1 MAMMNTR
8 ALLVVRDTVAV
19 DTLTSLLRSEGV
31 DVARVPDASKA
42 IVGLPDHAPDL
53 IFADFADADAMTLLE
68 TLRPTAGAPSL
79 LSVFLLQDESERAA
93 ALRLGANFIIY
104 KPVSMSQLR
113 SVLIAT
119 RSLHS
124 RERRRTTRVPIQLP
138 VNLGW
143 AGEENVEGILL
154 DISGTGMDVLIS
166 RPVTNFTELKFQFEL
181 PERTVPVAGSGV
193 VAWTR
198 STGETGVRFEN
209 LSEDAHRSL
218 VTWLN
223 SAPQDSSEDC
233 AASGVQCKL
242 TDLSLGGCYVESES
256 PFPIGTRLDLILQA
270 RGTFAAAQGWV
281 RVLHPAYGMG
291 IEFLAGTEEHRAA
304 VSGFLNFLVSQA
316 GVAPELRAS
325 PREIVP
331 LDPVIPEG
339 EDEPEDALLHL
350 LQHETGMRQADF
362 LSELQNQRGVASQ
375 TQSEEETAEAANA

>member
-1 MAMMNTR
+1 MVMMNTR

-19 DTLTSLLRSEGV
+19 DTLTSLLRNEGV
-31 DVARVPDASKA
+31 DVARVPDATKA
-42 IVGLPDHAPDL
+42 VVGLPDHAPDL

-68 TLRPTAGAPSL
+68 TLRPAAGAPSL

-93 ALRLGANFIIY
+93 ALRLGAQFIIY
-104 KPVSMSQLR
+104 KPVSMSQLQ

-119 RSLHS
+119 RSLLS
-124 RERRRTTRVPIQLP
+124 RERRRTTRVPIQIP
-138 VNLGW
+138 VTLGW
-143 AGEENVEGILL
+143 GGEENVEGILL
-154 DISGTGMDVLIS
+154 DVSGTGMDVLIS
-166 RPVTNFTELKFQFEL
+166 RPVSNFTELKFQFEL

-193 VAWTR
+193 VAWAR

-209 LSEDAHRSL
+209 LSEDAHKSL

-223 SAPQDSSEDC
+223 SAPQDSPENY

-270 RGTFAAAQGWV
+270 RGTFATAQGRV
-281 RVLHPAYGMG
+281 RVLHPSYGMG
-291 IEFLAGTEEHRAA
+291 IEFLADTEENKSA
-304 VSGFLNFLVSQA
+304 VSGFLTFLVSQA

-350 LQHETGMRQADF
+350 LRHEIGMSQADF
-362 LSELQNQRGVASQ
+362 LSALQNQRGAASE
-375 TQSEEETAEAANA
+375 SEEETAEAANA

>member
-1 MAMMNTR
+1 MAMTDTR
-8 ALLVVRDTVAV
+8 ALLVVRDTEAV
-19 DTLTSLLRSEGV
+19 DALTSLLRSDGV
-31 DVARVPDASKA
+31 DVACAPDATKA
-42 IVGLPDHAPDL
+42 VVGLPDHAPDL

-93 ALRLGANFIIY
+93 ALRLGAQFIIY

-119 RSLHS
+119 QSLHS

-138 VNLGW
+138 VNLSW
-143 AGEENVEGILL
+143 TGEENVEGILL

-166 RPVTNFTELKFQFEL
+166 RPVANFTELKFQFEL
-181 PERTVPVAGSGV
+181 PERTAPVAGTGV

-198 STGETGVRFEN
+198 SSGETGVRFEN
-209 LSEDAHRSL
+209 LSEDAHKSL

-223 SAPQDSSEDC
+223 SAPQDSPEDY

-304 VSGFLNFLVSQA
+304 VSGFLNFLVSQS

-339 EDEPEDALLHL
+339 EDEPEDALLYL
-350 LQHETGMRQADF
+350 LRHEAGVSQADF
-362 LSELQNQRGVASQ
+362 LSELQNQRGAALQ
-375 TQSEEETAEAANA
+375 TEEETAEATNA

>member
-166 RPVTNFTELKFQFEL
+166 RPVANFTELKFQFEL
-181 PERTVPVAGSGV
+181 PERTAPVAGTGV

-198 STGETGVRFEN
+198 SSGETGVRFEN

-223 SAPQDSSEDC
+223 SAPQDSPEDY

-304 VSGFLNFLVSQA
+304 VSGFLNFLVSQS

-339 EDEPEDALLHL
+339 EDEPEDALLYL
-350 LQHETGMRQADF
+350 LRHEAGVSQADF
-362 LSELQNQRGVASQ
+362 LSELQNQRGAASQ
-375 TQSEEETAEAANA
+375 IEEETAEAANA